1 MVKKKKKKYDEVIVK
16 LGKGVGF
23 IFLELLG
30 VSNESKDRLEEM
42 KDIKLKIKLLFFK
55 SFVIDKKKNR

>member
-1 MVKKKKKKYDEVIVK
+1 M
-16 LGKGVGF
+16 GF